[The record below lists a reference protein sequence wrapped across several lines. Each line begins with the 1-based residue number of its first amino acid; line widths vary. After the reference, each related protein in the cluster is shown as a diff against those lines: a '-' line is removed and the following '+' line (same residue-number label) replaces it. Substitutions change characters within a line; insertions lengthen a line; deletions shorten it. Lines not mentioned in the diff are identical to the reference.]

1 MDKLPNGG
9 KYKQNYRNFLYII
22 TNLWSAFQ
30 DDLRYTNAAKN
41 LRKEDDPLMTTL
53 LTVSVAMLAGLLM
66 TRVMKLVKLPAV
78 TAYLIAGVLIGPY
91 CLGALHVE
99 GVGFTCPETFS
110 RLALVSEVALG
121 FIAFSIGNEFR
132 LEDLKQTGRQAAVIG
147 VVQALAAT
155 LLVDLALIVVH
166 MLMPQRLTLAQ
177 AITLGAIATATAP
190 AATLMVVRQ
199 YKAKGPL
206 TDLLLPI
213 VALDDA
219 VGLVVFA
226 VSFGIAKTLSSG
238 VVDLIS
244 ILVNPLVE
252 IAASLVLGAVLGW
265 LLTQLEKLFN
275 SNTNR
280 LNLTIAFVFLTT
292 SLAML
297 EFELGPVKL
306 GFSSLL
312 VCMML
317 GTVFCNLCPLSLDL
331 MDKADKWTSPL
342 FALFFVISGAELELS
357 VFTEAAI
364 VGIGVVY
371 ILFRS
376 LGKYIGSFA
385 SAKWT
390 RCAPQICKYLG
401 ITLLP
406 QAGVALGM
414 CITSMEL
421 GEEGALIR
429 NIILFSVLVYELAG
443 PVMTRMALTA
453 AGDIKPMPEEVKNR
467 RQTKL
472 EAAKQRKK

>member
-1 MDKLPNGG
+1 MS
-9 KYKQNYRNFLYII
+9 I
-22 TNLWSAFQ
+22 
-30 DDLRYTNAAKN
+30 
-41 LRKEDDPLMTTL
+41 L
-53 LTVSVAMLAGLLM
+53 LSVSVAMLAGLLM
-66 TRVMKLVKLPAV
+66 TRLFKRFHLPAV
-78 TAYLIAGVLIGPY
+78 TAYLVAGVLIGPY
-91 CLGALHVE
+91 CLGAVGHVD
-99 GVGFTCPETFS
+99 GLGFASMEAVS
-110 RLALVSEVALG
+110 ALSLVSEVALG

-132 LEDLKQTGRQAAVIG
+132 LEDLKHTGKQAAVIG
-147 VVQALAAT
+147 VVQALVAA
-155 LLVDLALIVVH
+155 LVVDIALIGLH
-166 MLMPQRLTLAQ
+166 YLMPQHLTMAQ

-226 VSFGIAKTLSSG
+226 VSFGIAKTLVSG
-238 VVDLIS
+238 TVDMIS
-244 ILVNPLVE
+244 ILINPLVE
-252 IAASLVLGAVLGW
+252 IAASLTLGAVMGW

-280 LNLTIAFVFLTT
+280 LNMTIAFVFLTA
-292 SLAML
+292 SLSMM
-297 EFELGPVKL
+297 EFEIGSVTV

-317 GTVFCNLCPLSLDL
+317 GTVFCNLCPLSHDL
-331 MDKADKWTSPL
+331 MDKTDRWTSPL

-357 VFTEAAI
+357 VFTNAAI
-364 VGIGVVY
+364 VGIGAVY

-376 LGKYIGSFA
+376 LGKYYGSFV

-390 RCAPQICKYLG
+390 KCAPQICKYLG

-414 CITSMEL
+414 CMTAKQL
-421 GEEGALIR
+421 GAEGDLIR
-429 NIILFSVLVYELAG
+429 NIILFSVLIYELVG
-443 PVMTRMALTA
+443 PLMTKMALTK
-453 AGDIKPMPEEVKNR
+453 AGDIKPMSEDVKNR
-467 RQTKL
+467 RSNKL
-472 EAAKQRKK
+472 EEAKNRTK